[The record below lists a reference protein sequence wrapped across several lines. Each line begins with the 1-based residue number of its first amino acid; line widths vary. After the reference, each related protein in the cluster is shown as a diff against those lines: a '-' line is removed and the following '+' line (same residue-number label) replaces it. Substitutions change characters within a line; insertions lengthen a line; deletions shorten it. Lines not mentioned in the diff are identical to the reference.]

1 MPPYLTPPPIR
12 VQEGGGS
19 GRGKPA
25 SSGEAALR
33 RARKGASLRDED
45 SRDKGLSSLGF
56 PRLLS
61 HTSHPHFPRLRFRT
75 GSVRDERLAAQK
87 TWFLPA
93 PLRGSPPSWR
103 RKKPH
108 PLLNPYWDGGEAGLG
123 RSLRIWG
130 RNGPEAKQHNE
141 GSGPYS
147 PIFPGLR
154 GAIILSPPRICHSK
168 PPGEESSPYLP
179 FAHRRF
185 HLFAFPAFCL
195 SRQAKES

>member
-1 MPPYLTPPPIR
+1 MQKPRPQTGAFFVRTSPCRRGLPE
-12 VQEGGGS
+12 EGNPKEPS
-19 GRGKPA
+19 P
-25 SSGEAALR
+25 
-33 RARKGASLRDED
+33 
-45 SRDKGLSSLGF
+45 LGF

-61 HTSHPHFPRLRFRT
+61 HTSHPHVPRLRFRT

-154 GAIILSPPRICHSK
+154 GAIILSPPVSVI
-168 PPGEESSPYLP
+168 
-179 FAHRRF
+179 
-185 HLFAFPAFCL
+185 L
-195 SRQAKES
+195 SRQAKNPVLICLLLTDASTFLPFLPFA

>member
-1 MPPYLTPPPIR
+1 MLCGCGR
-12 VQEGGGS
+12 AGGDGRRGVGGGVGWGFGGEGS
-19 GRGKPA
+19 RGRGTIRGAAPSGSPA
-25 SSGEAALR
+25 LIAYLSPAL
-33 RARKGASLRDED
+33 
-45 SRDKGLSSLGF
+45 
-56 PRLLS
+56 P
-61 HTSHPHFPRLRFRT
+61 
-75 GSVRDERLAAQK
+75 VRDERLAAQK

-108 PLLNPYWDGGEAGLG
+108 PLLNPCWDGGEAGLG

-130 RNGPEAKQHNE
+130 RNGPEAKQRDE